1 MPHDSSHVR
10 TLDQVLH
17 ATRAFCSRI
26 FFYPAFYVLLSNNRE
41 PYTRSRIDLIYV
53 STASAITECVL
64 STLFA
69 DRLPHC
75 LDSYDCDYIRKLTC
89 QKLLES

>member
-64 STLFA
+64 STLS
-69 DRLPHC
+69 LT
-75 LDSYDCDYIRKLTC
+75 DYLTAWTRMIVIIYV
-89 QKLLES
+89 S

>member
-1 MPHDSSHVR
+1 MTP
-10 TLDQVLH
+10 
-17 ATRAFCSRI
+17 ATCVHSIKYYMLPAPFVVEF

-64 STLFA
+64 STLS
-69 DRLPHC
+69 LT
-75 LDSYDCDYIRKLTC
+75 DYLTAWTRMIVIIYV
-89 QKLLES
+89 S